1 MVSALPDNPQAQLP
15 DLWARIEVRY
25 RSCGRFARG
34 YVRWK
39 LRLDPILP
47 VVLALARRERFGSVV
62 DLGCGRGQ
70 LGVALLE
77 AGLVERLTG
86 LDWDERILAEARTAA
101 GPRGT
106 FLQADLRTATVPE
119 ADTALLIDILYLM
132 PAEAQL
138 GLLRRAAAAAR
149 ERLIVRVF
157 DPDRGW
163 RSMVGWLSEG
173 GIWLAGLYRRSQVRP
188 LPLATVRATLEDAGF
203 TTTVEPCWGVM
214 PLPNVL
220 IVARRR

>member
-1 MVSALPDNPQAQLP
+1 MVSPLPNNPQAQLA
-15 DLWARIEVRY
+15 DLRSCVEAHY

-34 YVRWK
+34 YVHWK

-47 VVLALARRERFGSVV
+47 AMLALAQRERFGSVV

-77 AGLVERLTG
+77 EGLVERLTG
-86 LDWDERILAEARTAA
+86 LDWDERLLAEARAA
-101 GPRGT
+101 TGARGT
-106 FLQADLRTATVPE
+106 FLQADLRTAAVPE

-157 DPDRGW
+157 DPARGW

-188 LPLATVRATLEDAGF
+188 LPLATVRATLEEAGF
-203 TTTVEPCWGVM
+203 TTTAEPCWGIM
-214 PLPNVL
+214 PLPNILV
-220 IVARRR
+220 VAKRR

>member
-1 MVSALPDNPQAQLP
+1 
-15 DLWARIEVRY
+15 
-25 RSCGRFARG
+25 
-34 YVRWK
+34 
-39 LRLDPILP
+39 
-47 VVLALARRERFGSVV
+47 
-62 DLGCGRGQ
+62 
-70 LGVALLE
+70 
-77 AGLVERLTG
+77 VERLTG
-86 LDWDERILAEARTAA
+86 LDWDERLLAEARTAA

-106 FLQADLRTATVPE
+106 FVQADLRTAAVPE

-220 IVARRR
+220 VVARRR